1 MGKRFFSIRANGL
14 SFRGFFKAVNLFPDT
29 LCFNGTVH
37 RVKALLQKKRQDC
50 PPGIASDVIDFLA
63 QWYGPQNVI
72 TVQTSGSTGPPK
84 AIFLE
89 KKFVAQS
96 ALRTLEFFNL
106 KSGQRILLC
115 LPLRYIAGKLMV
127 IRALLGGLDLCT
139 AEPSDDFAFLAQCR
153 DTPFRFAAMVPNQVT
168 KLLEYP
174 ERFEALGA
182 LLIGGSALP
191 AILDTELQTV
201 PTACFASYG
210 MTETA
215 THIALRRIN
224 GPDGSDFFH
233 CLAGISVGLSP
244 EGCLTIDMPG
254 LNGFGPDES
263 DMSGAPLTTNDLAEL
278 IDRTTFRI
286 LGRADHVII
295 SGGIKYF
302 PETIEKKLENAIE
315 QPFFIGSL
323 PDEILGRRMVL
334 VIEAVPDN
342 LLEKRVTQLF
352 VQYLDRYERPK
363 KIVFKK
369 PFKRTETGKI
379 IRQF

>member
-1 MGKRFFSIRANGL
+1 M
-14 SFRGFFKAVNLFPDT
+14 NLFPDT
-29 LCFNGTVH
+29 LCLNGTVH
-37 RVKALLQKKRQDC
+37 RVRTLLQKGREVC
-50 PPGIASDVIDFLA
+50 PPGIESDVIDFLA

-72 TVQTSGSTGPPK
+72 TVYTSGSTGPPK

-89 KKFVAQS
+89 KTFVAQS
-96 ALRTLEFFNL
+96 AMRTLAFFKL
-106 KSGQRILLC
+106 QPGQRILLC

-127 IRALLGGLDLCT
+127 IRALLGRLDLCT
-139 AEPSDDFAFLAQCR
+139 AEPTDDFACLAQCR
-153 DTPFRFAAMVPNQVT
+153 ATPFRFAAMVPNQVT

-174 ERFEALGA
+174 KRFEALGS

-191 AILDTELQTV
+191 AILETELQTV

-233 CLAGISVGLSP
+233 CLEDISVGLSP

-263 DMSGAPLTTNDLAEL
+263 DMSGALLTTNDLAEL
-278 IDRTTFRI
+278 VDSTTFRI
-286 LGRADHVII
+286 LGRVDHVII

-302 PETIEKKLENAIE
+302 PETIEKKLGDVIE
-315 QPFFIGSL
+315 QPFFIDSL
-323 PDEILGRRMVL
+323 PDETLGRRLVL
-334 VIEAVPDN
+334 VIEAVADKG
-342 LLEKRVTQLF
+342 LEKSVVQLCA
-352 VQYLDRYERPK
+352 QHLDRYERPK

-369 PFKRTETGKI
+369 PFNRTETGKI
-379 IRQF
+379 IRHF

>member
-1 MGKRFFSIRANGL
+1 
-14 SFRGFFKAVNLFPDT
+14 
-29 LCFNGTVH
+29 
-37 RVKALLQKKRQDC
+37 
-50 PPGIASDVIDFLA
+50 
-63 QWYGPQNVI
+63 
-72 TVQTSGSTGPPK
+72 
-84 AIFLE
+84 
-89 KKFVAQS
+89 
-96 ALRTLEFFNL
+96 
-106 KSGQRILLC
+106 
-115 LPLRYIAGKLMV
+115 
-127 IRALLGGLDLCT
+127 
-139 AEPSDDFAFLAQCR
+139 
-153 DTPFRFAAMVPNQVT
+153 
-168 KLLEYP
+168 
-174 ERFEALGA
+174 
-182 LLIGGSALP
+182 
-191 AILDTELQTV
+191 
-201 PTACFASYG
+201 